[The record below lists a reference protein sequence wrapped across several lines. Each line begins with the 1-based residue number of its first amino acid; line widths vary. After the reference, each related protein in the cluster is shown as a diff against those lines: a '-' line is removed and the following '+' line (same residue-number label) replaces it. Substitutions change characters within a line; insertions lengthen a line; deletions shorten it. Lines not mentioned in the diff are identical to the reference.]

1 MYNRLIMIVNQVR
14 NLGSTKLTDH
24 EAVKLIPRSLVFR
37 NSTKVQLIHKNPS
50 YKEMYLKEVFGKFMS
65 FELMVK
71 DSRHTE
77 NMAQGISSTPE
88 PQPVAF
94 KTMEERKEETT
105 PTKGFQH
112 TLSRLITRR

>member
-1 MYNRLIMIVNQVR
+1 MKPTQ
-14 NLGSTKLTDH
+14 
-24 EAVKLIPRSLVFR
+24 
-37 NSTKVQLIHKNPS
+37 VQLIHENAR
-50 YKEMYLKEVFGKFMS
+50 YEEMSPEEVIRKFMS